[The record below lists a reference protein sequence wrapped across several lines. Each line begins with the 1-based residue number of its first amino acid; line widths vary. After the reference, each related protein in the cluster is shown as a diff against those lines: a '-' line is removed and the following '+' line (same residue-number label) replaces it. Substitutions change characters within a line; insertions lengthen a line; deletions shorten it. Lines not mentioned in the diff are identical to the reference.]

1 MPTTLRDVRF
11 RGQSGKHMLA
21 LSFSGFDPERT
32 CDHRRLDRQV
42 CLRAALRLSR
52 GWDHCHAAIA
62 DATLGEN
69 TIGEVLHVSACPPES
84 GHLHAAIV
92 VEMDV

>member
-1 MPTTLRDVRF
+1 MFLSLTRNGHATTGGSIVKYAFGRRF
-11 RGQSGKHMLA
+11 VLA
-21 LSFSGFDPERT
+21 EVGIAS
-32 CDHRRLDRQV
+32 
-42 CLRAALRLSR
+42 
-52 GWDHCHAAIA
+52 IA

>member
-1 MPTTLRDVRF
+1 LAAAKKLLLRGPT
-11 RGQSGKHMLA
+11 
-21 LSFSGFDPERT
+21 
-32 CDHRRLDRQV
+32 
-42 CLRAALRLSR
+42 LRLSR

-62 DATLGEN
+62 DATLGDN
-69 TIGEVLHVSACPPES
+69 TIGEVLHVSARSLES